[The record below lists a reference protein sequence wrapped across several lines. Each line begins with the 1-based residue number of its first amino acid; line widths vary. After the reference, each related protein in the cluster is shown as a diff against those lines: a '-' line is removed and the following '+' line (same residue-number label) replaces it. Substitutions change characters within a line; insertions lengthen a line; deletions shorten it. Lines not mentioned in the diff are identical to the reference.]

1 MLNETA
7 KGDAQLFE
15 RTNNDAIFFKGEIN
29 MTRRGKLKIYFGY
42 SSGVGKTYTMLK
54 DAHQELRRG
63 VDVVVGYIDPHSSAE
78 TMELMEGLEILPFK
92 LIASSKGMLTE
103 FNLEGALFRR
113 PRIILVDEMA
123 HANAAGSKH
132 EKRYQDIEELLAA
145 GIDVYTTVN
154 AQQIES
160 LNQAVTETLKVPYGE
175 KIPDF
180 IFDCAERVELIDL
193 EPEEL
198 IRRFKEGKAVS
209 RDKAEN
215 KARGTLKKKNLDML
229 RELTI
234 RRTTERINQVCNWN

>member
-1 MLNETA
+1 
-7 KGDAQLFE
+7 
-15 RTNNDAIFFKGEIN
+15 
-29 MTRRGKLKIYFGY
+29 MTKRGKLKIYFGY

-63 VDVVVGYIDPHSSAE
+63 IDVVVGYIDSHSSAE
-78 TMELMEGLEILPFK
+78 TMELMEGLEVLPFK

-103 FNLEGALFRR
+103 FNLEGALFRK

-123 HANAAGSKH
+123 HANATGSKH

-145 GIDVYTTVN
+145 GIDVFTTVN

-160 LNQAVTETLKVPYGE
+160 LNQMVTETLKVPYGE

-180 IFDCAERVELIDL
+180 IFDCAERVELVDL

-198 IRRFKEGKAVS
+198 IRRYREGKVVCME
-209 RDKAEN
+209 KPEN
-215 KARGTLKKKNLDML
+215 KTKGTLKKKNLDLL
-229 RELTI
+229 RQLSI
-234 RRTTERINQVCNWN
+234 QRTTERINQVCNWS

>member
-1 MLNETA
+1 
-7 KGDAQLFE
+7 
-15 RTNNDAIFFKGEIN
+15 
-29 MTRRGKLKIYFGY
+29 MTKRGKLKIYFGY

-63 VDVVVGYIDPHSSAE
+63 VDIVVGYIDPHSGPE
-78 TMELMEGLEILPFK
+78 TMELMEGLEVLPFK

-113 PRIILVDEMA
+113 PQIILVDEMA
-123 HANAAGSKH
+123 HANVSGSKH

-160 LNQAVTETLKVPYGE
+160 LNQTVTETLKVPYGE
-175 KIPDF
+175 RIPDF
-180 IFDCAERVELIDL
+180 VFDCAERVELIDL

-198 IRRFKEGKAVS
+198 LRRFREGKAVY
-209 RDKAEN
+209 REKHGN
-215 KARGTLKKKNLDML
+215 KIKFTLKKKNLDML
-229 RELTI
+229 RELSI
-234 RRTTERINQVCNWN
+234 KRTTERINQVCNWN

>member
-1 MLNETA
+1 
-7 KGDAQLFE
+7 
-15 RTNNDAIFFKGEIN
+15 
-29 MTRRGKLKIYFGY
+29 MTKRGKLKIYFGY

-63 VDVVVGYIDPHSSAE
+63 VDVVVGYIDPHSGPE
-78 TMELMEGLEILPFK
+78 TMELAEGLEVLPFK

-103 FNLEGALFRR
+103 FNLEGALFRK
-113 PRIILVDEMA
+113 PQIILVDEMA
-123 HANAAGSKH
+123 HANTLGSKH

-160 LNQAVTETLKVPYGE
+160 LNQAVTETLKVPFGE

-198 IRRFKEGKAVS
+198 IRRFQEGKVAS
-209 RDKAEN
+209 REKPGN
-215 KARGTLKKKNLDML
+215 PVKITPKKKNLDML
-229 RELTI
+229 RELSI
-234 RRTTERINQVCNWN
+234 KRTTERINQVCNWN

>member
-1 MLNETA
+1 
-7 KGDAQLFE
+7 
-15 RTNNDAIFFKGEIN
+15 
-29 MTRRGKLKIYFGY
+29 MTKRGKLKIYFGY

-63 VDVVVGYIDPHSSAE
+63 IDVVVGYIDPHSSAE
-78 TMELMEGLEILPFK
+78 TMELMEGLEVLPFK

-103 FNLEGALFRR
+103 FNLDGALFRK

-123 HANAAGSKH
+123 HANAVGSKH

-160 LNQAVTETLKVPYGE
+160 LNQMVTETLKVPYGE

-180 IFDCAERVELIDL
+180 IFDCAERVELVDL

-198 IRRFKEGKAVS
+198 IRRYREGKIAC
-209 RDKAEN
+209 REKPEN
-215 KARGTLKKKNLDML
+215 KMKGTLKKKNLDLL
-229 RELTI
+229 RQLSI
-234 RRTTERINQVCNWN
+234 QRTTERINQVCNWS

>member
-1 MLNETA
+1 
-7 KGDAQLFE
+7 
-15 RTNNDAIFFKGEIN
+15 
-29 MTRRGKLKIYFGY
+29 MTKRGKLKIYFGY

-63 VDVVVGYIDPHSSAE
+63 VDVVVGYIDPHSGQE
-78 TMELMEGLEILPFK
+78 TMELTEGLEVLPFK

-103 FNLEGALFRR
+103 FNLEGALFRK
-113 PRIILVDEMA
+113 PQIILVDEMA
-123 HANAAGSKH
+123 HANALGSKH

-160 LNQAVTETLKVPYGE
+160 LNQAVTETLRVPFGE

-198 IRRFKEGKAVS
+198 LRRFREGKIVN
-209 RDKAEN
+209 REKHGN
-215 KARGTLKKKNLDML
+215 KGKVTLKKKNLDML
-229 RELTI
+229 RELSI
-234 RRTTERINQVCNWN
+234 KRTTERINQVCNWN

>member
-1 MLNETA
+1 
-7 KGDAQLFE
+7 
-15 RTNNDAIFFKGEIN
+15 

-54 DAHQELRRG
+54 AAHQDLRRG
-63 VDVVVGYIDPHSSAE
+63 IDVVVGYVDPHSSAD
-78 TMELMEGLEILPFK
+78 TMELTEGLEILPFK

-103 FNLEGALFRR
+103 FNLDGALFRK
-113 PRIILVDEMA
+113 PQIILVDEMA

-160 LNQAVTETLKVPYGE
+160 LSQAITETLKVPNE
-175 KIPDF
+175 ERIPDF

-198 IRRFKEGKAVS
+198 IRRFREGKIVNWE
-209 RDKAEN
+209 KAGN
-215 KARGTLKKKNLDML
+215 KAKGTLKKKNLDML
-229 RELTI
+229 RELSI
-234 RRTTERINQVCNWN
+234 KRTTERINQVCNWI

>member
-1 MLNETA
+1 
-7 KGDAQLFE
+7 
-15 RTNNDAIFFKGEIN
+15 
-29 MTRRGKLKIYFGY
+29 MTKRGKLKIYFGY

-63 VDVVVGYIDPHSSAE
+63 IDVVVGYIDPHSSAE

-103 FNLEGALFRR
+103 FNFDGALFRK
-113 PRIILVDEMA
+113 PQIILVDEMA
-123 HANAAGSKH
+123 HANAVGSKH

-160 LNQAVTETLKVPYGE
+160 LNQMVTETLKVPYGE

-198 IRRFKEGKAVS
+198 IRRFREGKVVC
-209 RDKAEN
+209 REKPEN
-215 KARGTLKKKNLDML
+215 KTKGTLKKKNLDLL
-229 RELTI
+229 RQLSI
-234 RRTTERINQVCNWN
+234 QRTTERINQVCNWS

>member
-1 MLNETA
+1 
-7 KGDAQLFE
+7 
-15 RTNNDAIFFKGEIN
+15 
-29 MTRRGKLKIYFGY
+29 MTKRGKLKIYFGY

-63 VDVVVGYIDPHSSAE
+63 VDVVVGYIDPHSGPE
-78 TMELMEGLEILPFK
+78 TMELTEGLEMLPFK

-113 PRIILVDEMA
+113 PQIILVDEMA
-123 HANAAGSKH
+123 HANASGSKH

-160 LNQAVTETLKVPYGE
+160 LNQTVTETLKVPYGE
-175 KIPDF
+175 RIPDF

-198 IRRFKEGKAVS
+198 LRRFREGKVVTREKHS
-209 RDKAEN
+209 GKA
-215 KARGTLKKKNLDML
+215 KATLKKKNLDML
-229 RELTI
+229 RELSI
-234 RRTTERINQVCNWN
+234 KRTTERINQVCNWS

>member
-1 MLNETA
+1 MI
-7 KGDAQLFE
+7 K
-15 RTNNDAIFFKGEIN
+15 
-29 MTRRGKLKIYFGY
+29 RGKLKIYFGY

-63 VDVVVGYIDPHSSAE
+63 VDVVVGYIDPHSSPD
-78 TMELMEGLEILPFK
+78 TMELMEGLEVLPFK

-113 PRIILVDEMA
+113 PQIVLVDEMA
-123 HANAAGSKH
+123 HANVPGSKH
-132 EKRYQDIEELLAA
+132 EKRYQDIEELLSA

-160 LNQAVTETLKVPYGE
+160 LNQTVTETLKVPYGE
-175 KIPDF
+175 RIPDF

-198 IRRFKEGKAVS
+198 LRRYREGKIVNREKS
-209 RDKAEN
+209 EN
-215 KARGTLKKKNLDML
+215 KAKGILKKKNLDML
-229 RELTI
+229 RELSI
-234 RRTTERINQVCNWN
+234 KRTTERINQVCNWN

>member
-1 MLNETA
+1 
-7 KGDAQLFE
+7 
-15 RTNNDAIFFKGEIN
+15 
-29 MTRRGKLKIYFGY
+29 MTKRGKLKIYFGY
-42 SSGVGKTYTMLK
+42 SAGVGKTYTMLK

-63 VDVVVGYIDPHSSAE
+63 IDVVVGYIDPNSSAE
-78 TMELMEGLEILPFK
+78 TMELMEGLEVLPFK

-103 FNLEGALFRR
+103 FNLDGALFRK

-123 HANAAGSKH
+123 HANAVGLRH

-145 GIDVYTTVN
+145 GIDVYTTAN

-160 LNQAVTETLKVPYGE
+160 LNQMVTETLKVPYGE

-198 IRRFKEGKAVS
+198 LRRYREGKVACREKS
-209 RDKAEN
+209 EN
-215 KARGTLKKKNLDML
+215 KTKGTLKKKNLDLL
-229 RELTI
+229 RQLSI
-234 RRTTERINQVCNWN
+234 QRTTERINQVCNWS

>member
-1 MLNETA
+1 M
-7 KGDAQLFE
+7 K
-15 RTNNDAIFFKGEIN
+15 K
-29 MTRRGKLKIYFGY
+29 RGKLKIYFGY

-63 VDVVVGYIDPHSSAE
+63 IDVVVGYIDPLSRPE
-78 TMELMEGLEILPFK
+78 TVELMEGLEILPFK

-103 FNLEGALFRR
+103 FNLEGALFRK
-113 PRIILVDEMA
+113 PQLILVDEMA
-123 HANAAGSKH
+123 HSNAAGSKN

-154 AQQIES
+154 AQHIES
-160 LNQAVTETLKVPYGE
+160 LSQTVTETLKVPGGE

-198 IRRFKEGKAVS
+198 IRRYREGKLS
-209 RDKAEN
+209 SQDKIEAQI
-215 KARGTLKKKNLDML
+215 RGSLKKKNLELL
-229 RELTI
+229 RELSLK
-234 RRTTERINQVCNWN
+234 RTTERINQVCNWN

>member
-1 MLNETA
+1 
-7 KGDAQLFE
+7 
-15 RTNNDAIFFKGEIN
+15 
-29 MTRRGKLKIYFGY
+29 MTKRGKLKIYFGY

-63 VDVVVGYIDPHSSAE
+63 VDIVVGYIDPHSGPE
-78 TMELMEGLEILPFK
+78 TVELMEGLEVLPFK

-113 PRIILVDEMA
+113 PQIVLVDEMA
-123 HANAAGSKH
+123 HANESGSKH

-160 LNQAVTETLKVPYGE
+160 LSQTVAETLKVQYGE
-175 KIPDF
+175 RIPDF
-180 IFDCAERVELIDL
+180 IFDYAERVELIDL

-198 IRRFKEGKAVS
+198 LRRFREGKVIT
-209 RDKAEN
+209 REKHGN
-215 KARGTLKKKNLDML
+215 KIKGTLKKKNLDML
-229 RELTI
+229 RELSI
-234 RRTTERINQVCNWN
+234 KRTTERINQVCNWN

>member
-1 MLNETA
+1 
-7 KGDAQLFE
+7 
-15 RTNNDAIFFKGEIN
+15 
-29 MTRRGKLKIYFGY
+29 MTKRGKLKIYFGY

-63 VDVVVGYIDPHSSAE
+63 VDVVVGYIDPHSSPE
-78 TMELMEGLEILPFK
+78 TMELMEGLEVLPFK
-92 LIASSKGMLTE
+92 LIASSEGMLTE
-103 FNLEGALFRR
+103 FNLDGAFFRK
-113 PRIILVDEMA
+113 PRVILVDEMA
-123 HANAAGSKH
+123 HANAVGSKH

-160 LNQAVTETLKVPYGE
+160 LNQMVTETLKVPYGE

-198 IRRFKEGKAVS
+198 IRRYREGKVAS
-209 RDKAEN
+209 REKPEN
-215 KARGTLKKKNLDML
+215 KTKGTLKKKNLDLL
-229 RELTI
+229 RQLSI
-234 RRTTERINQVCNWN
+234 QRTTERINQVCNWS